1 MTVNI
6 FAIILSL
13 RDEQTGHN
21 VKYIEDM
28 SMLSKSHPLLAFS
41 LSLTLFSMA
50 GIPPLAAFVVNFNFF
65 AALSSSLYFLAV
77 FGILSSMLSCFYYLR
92 VIKTMYFDQ
101 SKQPFPNVA
110 MDHEKSW
117 VITLTTFFVLFFFLY
132 PNVAFLWTQKVALL
146 FLG

>member
-1 MTVNI
+1 
-6 FAIILSL
+6 
-13 RDEQTGHN
+13 
-21 VKYIEDM
+21 
-28 SMLSKSHPLLAFS
+28 
-41 LSLTLFSMA
+41 MA
-50 GIPPLAAFVVNFNFF
+50 GIPPLAGFCSKFYLFF

-101 SKQPFPNVA
+101 SKQPFQNVK

-117 VITLTTFFVLFFFLY
+117 VITLTTLFVVFFFLY